1 MRHDLEV
8 TSDCVGWVSGDA
20 SSAKQVTSHALES
33 FEVVW

>member
-1 MRHDLEV
+1 MRRDAII
-8 TSDCVGWVSGDA
+8 TGGCIGWVSGDA